1 MFDQEMKALII
12 GILCVFVILMTL
24 ICCEENKSIKQID
37 NQVNPTKTIEFKI
50 TYPVARK
57 EEVK

>member
-1 MFDQEMKALII
+1 MIDGKTDS
-12 GILCVFVILMTL
+12 FVIALLCIFVVLLTVTY
-24 ICCEENKSIKQID
+24 CEEKKSMKQID

>member
-1 MFDQEMKALII
+1 MLDEPKVFITY
-12 GILCVFVILMTL
+12 ILCMFVVLMTL
-24 ICCEENKSIKQID
+24 IYCEEKKSIKQID